1 MRSSKLQRRVLQHL
15 ARPGDNRLTLAQAVL
30 SFDLSAERLQQELD
44 SMVDQGLLELDSLD
58 DGTLYYH
65 APGLLDPGAQDAE
78 LERPSPEALVARSS
92 DDALVPQTKQF
103 LPTTT
108 AGRAWGT
115 FACLSALDLLGTGL
129 AAIIVSPAWEAEV
142 LLCIALAGAPGTLLI
157 LTWLIYRKLS
167 A

>member
-1 MRSSKLQRRVLQHL
+1 MLQYL
-15 ARPGDNRLTLAQAVL
+15 ATSGDNRLTLAQAVL
-30 SFDLSAERLQQELD
+30 SFDLSTERLQQELD
-44 SMVDQGLLELDSLD
+44 TMVDQGLLELDSLD

-65 APGLLDPGAQDAE
+65 APGLVE
-78 LERPSPEALVARSS
+78 LGTQNAEALVARPDQQSLAPGKS
-92 DDALVPQTKQF
+92 QF

-129 AAIIVSPAWEAEV
+129 AAIIVNPAWEAEV
-142 LLCIALAGAPGTLLI
+142 LMWIALAGAPGTLLI